1 MREGGG
7 GDKSGGMYE
16 GNGMEWDIPRYFRY
30 LLTLLF
36 VFYFFQ
42 HAKIILLWQV
52 KYRYVYGGLNLV
64 SFFVV

>member
-36 VFYFFQ
+36 
-42 HAKIILLWQV
+42 ILLLFSAC
-52 KYRYVYGGLNLV
+52 KDD
-64 SFFVV
+64 SFVAGKVPVCIWRIESSFLLCC